1 MKKSLTFHY
10 TLQQIAFWAAAAGVV
25 TFASAFLL
33 EKGFAASQVGVLL
46 ACGNLLSCAAQPLLA
61 DRADRAGPKLINLF
75 IIGLTGICMLC
86 FLILL
91 LVPLSTVVFGLLYL
105 TAVFSFDSMLPLLN
119 ALCVAYTRENYRINY
134 GFGRGVGAFAF
145 SLAAL
150 GIGRVIA
157 DFGAD
162 WMLWIALVLLA
173 ANIITTLAYP
183 RLSGV
188 RNGENT
194 VSNCC
199 SIPVFFIR
207 YKWYCISLLGVML
220 LAMFH
225 SMTEN
230 YMIKLME
237 KLGGD
242 SGSVGVALF
251 VATAIEMVVL
261 LYLEKIRKFARDNTL
276 FKIAGLSFVL
286 KAILLLVAPSVKAIY
301 FIQLLQAT
309 SYTFLAPV
317 QLYYAS
323 NKVSP
328 DDMVKGQAFIAAS
341 YTLGCAAG
349 NFTGGQLVEALG
361 VNAMLIAGIVISV
374 AGTAI
379 LFMTVEKNDKPDGIV
394 NMKKEA

>member
-10 TLQQIAFWAAAAGVV
+10 TLQQIAFWAAAAGVIS
-25 TFASAFLL
+25 FASAFLL

-46 ACGNLLSCAAQPLLA
+46 ACGNLLSCAVQPVLA
-61 DRADRAGPKLINLF
+61 DRADRAGTQLINLF
-75 IIGLTGICMLC
+75 IIGLTGICMAC
-86 FLILL
+86 FVCLL
-91 LVPLSTVVFGLLYL
+91 FVPLSRFIFALIYL
-105 TAVFSFDSMLPLLN
+105 MAVFTFDSMQPLLN
-119 ALCVAYTRENYRINY
+119 ALCVAYSSENYRINY
-134 GFGRGVGAFAF
+134 GVGRGIGSFSY

-162 WMLWIALVLLA
+162 WMLWIVLVLLA
-173 ANIITTLAYP
+173 ANIVTTLAYP
-183 RLSGV
+183 KLSGK
-188 RNGENT
+188 RLRERAGA
-194 VSNCC
+194 NCC
-199 SIPVFFIR
+199 SIPVFFTR

-242 SGSVGVALF
+242 SGSVGIALF

-261 LYLEKIRKFARDNTL
+261 LYLEKIRKIARDNTL
-276 FKIAGLSFVL
+276 FKIAGLSFLL
-286 KAILLLVAPSVKAIY
+286 KAVLLLIAPSVKAIY

-309 SYTFLAPV
+309 SYTFLGPV
-317 QLYYAS
+317 QLYYAN
-323 NKVSP
+323 NKVSQ
-328 DDMVKGQAFIAAS
+328 DDMVKGQAFITAA

-349 NFTGGQLVEALG
+349 NFTGGQLVEAFGITALLMAG
-361 VNAMLIAGIVISV
+361 VVIAG
-374 AGTAI
+374 AGTII
-379 LFMTVEKNDKPDGIV
+379 LFMTVEKYDNVSGIK
-394 NMKKEA
+394 NF

>member
-25 TFASAFLL
+25 SFASAFLL

-46 ACGNLLSCAAQPLLA
+46 ACGNLLSCAVQPVLA

-105 TAVFSFDSMLPLLN
+105 TAVFTFDSMLPLLN
-119 ALCVAYTRENYRINY
+119 ALCVAYTRENYSINY
-134 GFGRGVGAFAF
+134 GVGRGVGSFAF

-173 ANIITTLAYP
+173 ANIVTTLAYP
-183 RLSGV
+183 RLSG
-188 RNGENT
+188 NGGRENS
-194 VSNCC
+194 VSDCC
-199 SIPVFFIR
+199 SIPVFFTR

-286 KAILLLVAPSVKAIY
+286 KAVLLLVAPSVKSIY

-317 QLYYAS
+317 QLYYAN
-323 NKVSP
+323 NKVSH
-328 DDMVKGQAFIAAS
+328 DDMVKGQAFISAS

-349 NFTGGQLVEALG
+349 NFMGGQLVEALG
-361 VNAMLIAGIVISV
+361 VTAMLIAGVIIAV

-379 LFMTVEKNDKPDGIV
+379 LFMTVEKNDKAVGIV
-394 NMKKEA
+394 NM